1 LAHNTGRPKF
11 SDLTAAAANGEV
23 LEVVLFSSA
32 IHMQNVL
39 KHPSPGARVAA
50 LSSMPETALQAI
62 AAAFCGFPYT
72 LAPEPLDE
80 APYDEVFGRAGYKH
94 PIPGSK
100 LELTGLFV
108 LVPIH
113 LQIHYPNDEVVSRV
127 FDLRRWASIQGK
139 LVAPLRGTISHSFGQ
154 FNDADADFIEEIC
167 TELLELIAHLGNF
180 GSKAAFLESIGEPS
194 LDELGQLLAGA
205 SASEGN

>member
-1 LAHNTGRPKF
+1 
-11 SDLTAAAANGEV
+11 
-23 LEVVLFSSA
+23 
-32 IHMQNVL
+32 MQNVL

-72 LAPEPLDE
+72 LAPEPIDD
-80 APYDEVFGRAGYKH
+80 APYDDFFGRPGYDH
-94 PIPGSK
+94 PVPGSK
-100 LELTGLFV
+100 LELTGLLV

-113 LQIHYPNDEVVSRV
+113 LQIHYPDDEVVNRV
-127 FDLRRWASIQGK
+127 FDPRRLASIQGK

-154 FNDADADFIEEIC
+154 FIDADGDFIEKTC
-167 TELLELIAHLGNF
+167 NELLELIAHLGDF
-180 GSKAAFLESIGEPS
+180 GSAAEFLESIGEPS

-205 SASEGN
+205 SASESN